1 MRNKFE
7 KDYNERLNDAKKKE
21 EEKYLK
27 NEKIKED
34 KIIKS
39 KNEFKNTN
47 EMLIAQKNEAKK
59 MDYNRDV
66 EYDNRINDKI
76 KKQMDYMEEKDYRRK
91 EEKKLR
97 YKQALDK
104 QMDQQRI
111 RKKME
116 YDIENGNFSYV
127 HSVLQS
133 ISCLDFAQQ
142 FLSLNNYNFF
152 GSNLYVTKELYA
164 LMNNLYNG
172 NDAFSQDIINYYKN
186 SYLSLK

>member
-1 MRNKFE
+1 MINKFE
-7 KDYNERLNDAKKKE
+7 KDYNDRLNDAKKKE

-76 KKQMDYMEEKDYRRK
+76 KKQIDYMEEKDYRRK

-116 YDIENGNFSYV
+116 YDIENGNF
-127 HSVLQS
+127 
-133 ISCLDFAQQ
+133 
-142 FLSLNNYNFF
+142 
-152 GSNLYVTKELYA
+152 
-164 LMNNLYNG
+164 
-172 NDAFSQDIINYYKN
+172 
-186 SYLSLK
+186 

>member
-76 KKQMDYMEEKDYRRK
+76 KKQIDYMEEKDYRRK

-116 YDIENGNFSYV
+116 YDIENGNF
-127 HSVLQS
+127 
-133 ISCLDFAQQ
+133 
-142 FLSLNNYNFF
+142 
-152 GSNLYVTKELYA
+152 
-164 LMNNLYNG
+164 
-172 NDAFSQDIINYYKN
+172 
-186 SYLSLK
+186 

>member
-1 MRNKFE
+1 MGSSPICDRGLLCCSKPGISVPKSDLFVPQIS
-7 KDYNERLNDAKKKE
+7 L
-21 EEKYLK
+21 
-27 NEKIKED
+27 KIKED

-116 YDIENGNFSYV
+116 YDIENGNF
-127 HSVLQS
+127 
-133 ISCLDFAQQ
+133 
-142 FLSLNNYNFF
+142 
-152 GSNLYVTKELYA
+152 
-164 LMNNLYNG
+164 
-172 NDAFSQDIINYYKN
+172 
-186 SYLSLK
+186 

>member
-1 MRNKFE
+1 MGCNNSSRSNTNKPSE
-7 KDYNERLNDAKKKE
+7 ESTLRIKSVQKE

-116 YDIENGNFSYV
+116 YDIENGNF
-127 HSVLQS
+127 
-133 ISCLDFAQQ
+133 
-142 FLSLNNYNFF
+142 
-152 GSNLYVTKELYA
+152 
-164 LMNNLYNG
+164 
-172 NDAFSQDIINYYKN
+172 
-186 SYLSLK
+186 

>member
-1 MRNKFE
+1 MKYNKELNDQINNNRNMRNKFE

-91 EEKKLR
+91 EEK
-97 YKQALDK
+97 
-104 QMDQQRI
+104 
-111 RKKME
+111 
-116 YDIENGNFSYV
+116 N
-127 HSVLQS
+127 
-133 ISCLDFAQQ
+133 
-142 FLSLNNYNFF
+142 
-152 GSNLYVTKELYA
+152 
-164 LMNNLYNG
+164 
-172 NDAFSQDIINYYKN
+172 
-186 SYLSLK
+186 

>member
-76 KKQMDYMEEKDYRRK
+76 KKQEE
-91 EEKKLR
+91 
-97 YKQALDK
+97 
-104 QMDQQRI
+104 
-111 RKKME
+111 
-116 YDIENGNFSYV
+116 
-127 HSVLQS
+127 
-133 ISCLDFAQQ
+133 
-142 FLSLNNYNFF
+142 
-152 GSNLYVTKELYA
+152 
-164 LMNNLYNG
+164 
-172 NDAFSQDIINYYKN
+172 
-186 SYLSLK
+186 